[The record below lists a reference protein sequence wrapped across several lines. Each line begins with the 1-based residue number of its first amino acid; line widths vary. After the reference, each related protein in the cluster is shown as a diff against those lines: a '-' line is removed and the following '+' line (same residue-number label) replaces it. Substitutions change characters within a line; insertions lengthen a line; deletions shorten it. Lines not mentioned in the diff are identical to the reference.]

1 MSISAKQVKELRDM
15 TGQSMM
21 DCKKALTECDG
32 DIEKAVG
39 ILRKK
44 GMAVM
49 EKRSDRANNEGQISP
64 KQSADGKT
72 SSIATLCCETD
83 FTAKNDNFVALADKL
98 GEALL
103 NCDGVPADTDALS
116 ALAVDGRTVADLVN
130 DLVSQTGEKTTL
142 GKFAKFE
149 LEGAGLIYTYI
160 HHNGKVAAMLKVEAE
175 NDAAAEAEATK
186 TMASDIALHIT
197 AMNPQALSRDEIDA
211 ETASKEEVIAREQM
225 KGKPENII
233 ENIVKGKMDKWFG
246 EIVLLEQAFVKDDK
260 ITIQNLIDQTSKAV
274 GGKLNLTQFC
284 RIQLGEK

>member
-32 DIEKAVG
+32 DIEKAVEM
-39 ILRKK
+39 LRKK

-49 EKRSDRANNEGQISP
+49 EKRSDRANNEGQISH
-64 KQSADGKT
+64 KTSADGKI

-83 FTAKNDNFVALADKL
+83 FTAKNDNFVAVADKL
-98 GEALL
+98 GNALL
-103 NCDGVPADTDALS
+103 NCDGVPADKDALA
-116 ALAVDGRTVADLVN
+116 ALPADGRTVADLVN

-149 LEGAGLIYTYI
+149 LAGPGLIYTYI

-175 NDAAAEAEATK
+175 NDAAAGAEAAK

-197 AMNPQALSRDEIDA
+197 AMNPQSLCRDEVDA
-211 ETASKEEVIAREQM
+211 ETAAKEEAIAREQM
-225 KGKPENII
+225 KGKPDNII
-233 ENIVKGKMDKWFG
+233 DNIVKGKMDKCLAKSFSWNNH
-246 EIVLLEQAFVKDDK
+246 LLRMTKC
-260 ITIQNLIDQTSKAV
+260 
-274 GGKLNLTQFC
+274 QFSS
-284 RIQLGEK
+284 